1 MYNNFKKKLM
11 GMFIA
16 FALSLLMMPV
26 SVLANDKEPQ
36 ATIGDT
42 AYDTIEAAFEAA
54 ADGQT
59 IVLKQNVTLNPNKM
73 IKVFTNNESQSKT
86 ITLDLHGFD
95 FTAADSGWKSVIKV
109 GYDGSST
116 CSNATLKITGKG
128 DLKKTD
134 STYAMISVDADQNGA
149 GTLDLSAWESGEITM
164 VLVCGDSNSSK
175 DATFIGPKS
184 ERTKIGTLNFSN
196 IQHDLKVGLM
206 GGSYGKI
213 LYSSGRNDSITMAML
228 LADGYAFKKTDGSFV
243 SYDSKIQS
251 GSSLENVSVVKCN
264 LYMDANEDKKCDY
277 CNADISAASSAAV
290 VTTTSGN
297 TYYFLAESGEN
308 ETKTIDSA
316 LKYASDHDGSIK
328 LLEDNLTLKRAN
340 CKIDL
345 NGKSGINIETGGAN
359 LLVFGTGTVKYLEAC
374 SLKGIL
380 KGGTYIIIRTT
391 ADTSL
396 GDLLADGYGF
406 KDEDGSW
413 LKEEKL
419 AQKGGELLSDVETAT
434 VAQLPITDLKVSAT
448 TGGKYGN
455 TLTLKAE
462 ATKLETYTDDVTY
475 QWYQDNEELEGKT
488 GNTVTLSNLSYKEG
502 GYTFKCVATLD
513 NYSLSKEVKKNVTG
527 VLYELKTGKDTSG
540 LKKTYDGTTDMTD
553 EVPETLEFY
562 TDASSKSSVKLTKG
576 TDYTVKAANF
586 GDATAGE
593 EKSITATIELTNGN
607 YIFDNGTKE
616 KKFDSKL
623 KGSIK
628 EAKAPLTTDGALEVT
643 NDLKKTYTYDLTTL
657 LPKLIAPATYGEI
670 TYGEPVVDLKNG
682 YYTSGAVIDENGVLS
697 LPILQVNTTKEGKI
711 GQITV
716 RVNTKNYEKMTLV
729 LNIKAANKS
738 VPAETTT
745 ENNYDTTK
753 KNDTTTNTITGTKTN
768 TNAKTK
774 TKTDSQGNTVTT
786 TFVNETQ
793 TVFKIKVSDE
803 VKATVTVDTASGK
816 TTAIVEDTTK
826 NAGKLT
832 FLGEAVKSVTEAAGK
847 ANVLITFKKADK
859 SVTVYTALLT
869 AGNILKVVDKS
880 DKTAQ
885 VVNLPAIK
893 IDKNGNAVLPLSKLS
908 GTKFELV
915 TVAKEK
921 AIGIK
926 ALNSVKI
933 AKISGKKGDKATVKI
948 NTDAYDSSVKKIS
961 YKSLDRNIVNVN
973 SNGEVSFKASGK
985 ARIKVT
991 IILNNRQART
1001 YITTVTVK

>member
-1 MYNNFKKKLM
+1 MYNNLKKKLM
-11 GMFIA
+11 GMFLA
-16 FALSLLMMPV
+16 FALSLPMM
-26 SVLANDKEPQ
+26 STSALANDKEPQ

-54 ADGQT
+54 VDGQT
-59 IVLKQNVTLNPNKM
+59 IVLNQNVTLNKM

-109 GYDGSST
+109 GYDGSNI
-116 CSNATLKITGKG
+116 CSNDTLKIIGEG
-128 DLKKTD
+128 DLKKPN
-134 STYAMISVDADQNGA
+134 SNYAMINVCVDSNGA
-149 GTLDLSAWESGEITM
+149 GTLDLSGWQSGEITW
-164 VLVCGDSNSSK
+164 VNVYGDSTFTQ

-213 LYSSGRNDSITMAML
+213 LYSSGGNACITMESL

-243 SYDSKIQS
+243 SYDSKIQK

-264 LYMDANEDKKCDY
+264 LYMDENGDKKCDY
-277 CNADISAASSAAV
+277 CNADISAASNAAF

-297 TYYFLAESGEN
+297 NYYFLAESGEN
-308 ETKTIDSA
+308 GTKTIDSA
-316 LKYASDHDGSIK
+316 LKYAYDHDGSIS

-345 NGKSGINIETGGAN
+345 NGKTGINIETGGAN
-359 LLVFGTGTVKYLEAC
+359 LLVFGTGTVKYLEAY

-380 KGGTYIIIRTT
+380 KGGKYINIRTI

-434 VAQLPITDLKVSAT
+434 VAQLPITDLKVTAT
-448 TGGKYGN
+448 ASGNYGN

-488 GNTVTLSNLSYKEG
+488 GNTVTLSDLSYKEG

-513 NYSLSKEVKKNVTG
+513 KYSLSKEVKKNVTG
-527 VLYELKTGKDTSG
+527 VLYGIKTGMDTSG
-540 LKKTYDGTTDMTD
+540 FKKTYDGTTDIIGKA
-553 EVPETLEFY
+553 PETLEFY

-586 GDATAGE
+586 DDATVGDV
-593 EKSITATIELTNGN
+593 KLITVTIELKNEN
-607 YIFDNGTKE
+607 YIFDNVNKE
-616 KKFDSKL
+616 KKFDNKL
-623 KGSIK
+623 KGSIIK
-628 EAKAPLTTDGALEVT
+628 AKAPSATDGALEVT

-657 LPKLIAPATYGEI
+657 LPKLTAPATYGEI
-670 TYGEPVVDLKNG
+670 TYKILSVEDISQKG
-682 YYTSGAVIDENGVLS
+682 YFTTDATIDENGVLS

-716 RVNTKNYEKMTLV
+716 KVNTQNYEKMTLV

-753 KNDTTTNTITGTKTN
+753 KDDTTTNTTTGTKTN

-774 TKTDSQGNTVTT
+774 TKTKTDSQGNIVTT

-793 TVFKIKVSDE
+793 TVLKIKVSDE

-816 TTAIVEDTTK
+816 TTAIVEDTT
-826 NAGKLT
+826 NNDGKLT
-832 FLGEAVKSVTEAAGK
+832 LLGETVKSVTEAAGK

-859 SVTVYTALLT
+859 SVTAYTALFT
-869 AGNILKVVDKS
+869 AGNTLNAVDLS
-880 DKTAQ
+880 GKTAR
-885 VVNLPAIK
+885 VMNLPVIK
-893 IDKNGNAVLPLSKLS
+893 VDKNGDAVLSLSKLN
-908 GTKFELV
+908 GTKFRLV
-915 TVAKEK
+915 AAAREK
-921 AIGIK
+921 A
-926 ALNSVKI
+926 
-933 AKISGKKGDKATVKI
+933 
-948 NTDAYDSSVKKIS
+948 
-961 YKSLDRNIVNVN
+961 
-973 SNGEVSFKASGK
+973 
-985 ARIKVT
+985 VT
-991 IILNNRQART
+991 QLRLQRLLERRMT
-1001 YITTVTVK
+1001 RRLLR